1 MGADGMG
8 RNGTAANVQLGP
20 DHHFAGGGAEA
31 VDGVQQ
37 DLHSPI
43 PDVLA
48 GDIYGS
54 ERRIRQ
60 SGKWKSVKADNGN
73 VFGDPQTEVFQGPH
87 RPDGYAVIIG
97 NNGGGKRDAG
107 LQKFPGGAVGAFH
120 CGEHRK
126 DQPRVKG

>member
-8 RNGTAANVQLGP
+8 RNGTAANIQLGP

-37 DLHSPI
+37 DLHGPI

-60 SGKWKSVKADNGN
+60 SGKWKSVKADLPTPWFTVYPDPGN
-73 VFGDPQTEVFQGPH
+73 LTAWGSDVASELT
-87 RPDGYAVIIG
+87 
-97 NNGGGKRDAG
+97 
-107 LQKFPGGAVGAFH
+107 LGA
-120 CGEHRK
+120 RRS
-126 DQPRVKG
+126 QPFI